1 MKSLTFGLNLSFFS
15 FVCASALAFG
25 SGLILFY
32 LRKILQPGGSLHA
45 FLPVG
50 LAVPRPPPPPP
61 QKKKDNLQEAHSLC
75 LLIERILSLIDR
87 KKLPACFACID
98 GRSPDE
104 RW

>member
-1 MKSLTFGLNLSFFS
+1 MKSLTFGLSLSFFS
-15 FVCASALAFG
+15 LVRASALAFG
-25 SGLILFY
+25 SGFILSY
-32 LRKILQPGGSLHA
+32 LRKKLQPGGSLHA

-50 LAVPRPPPPPP
+50 QARRSPFRPP
-61 QKKKDNLQEAHSLC
+61 KKGNLQDAHSLC

>member
-1 MKSLTFGLNLSFFS
+1 MKSLTFGLSLSFFS

-25 SGLILFY
+25 SGFILSY
-32 LRKILQPGGSLHA
+32 LRKVLQPGGSLHA

-50 LAVPRPPPPPP
+50 LARRSPSPVP
-61 QKKKDNLQEAHSLC
+61 QTKKDNLQEAHYLC

>member
-1 MKSLTFGLNLSFFS
+1 MKSLTFGLSLSFFS
-15 FVCASALAFG
+15 FVRASALAFG
-25 SGLILFY
+25 SGFILSY
-32 LRKILQPGGSLHA
+32 LSKKLQPGGSLHA
-45 FLPVG
+45 FLPVRQ
-50 LAVPRPPPPPP
+50 ARRPPPRRLPPP
-61 QKKKDNLQEAHSLC
+61 KKDNLQDAHSLC